1 MERKPHGGA
10 GKLVAIMV
18 VLYFAL
24 FLAGKYNDQLQ
35 SFVARMAFV
44 QTEEKGEQHTRQDYG
59 LVLRAEESLLVIL
72 NDQRQGVSYRLD
84 DNTEIAPADSLQ
96 PGTTVMVYAAV
107 YDGDQEPYLAQQIEQ
122 LSAGE
127 CQRPGGE
134 LLLETGETRGTG
146 G

>member
-44 QTEEKGEQHTRQDYG
+44 QTEEKGDH
-59 LVLRAEESLLVIL
+59 L
-72 NDQRQGVSYRLD
+72 
-84 DNTEIAPADSLQ
+84 
-96 PGTTVMVYAAV
+96 
-107 YDGDQEPYLAQQIEQ
+107 
-122 LSAGE
+122 
-127 CQRPGGE
+127 E
-134 LLLETGETRGTG
+134 LLLWIKMEK
-146 G
+146 